1 MKDYIIQ
8 VESLSKSFSSH
19 KALDDCTFSIERGEI
34 FGFLGPSGA
43 GKTTTI
49 KLLSG
54 QLHKDEGNIMV
65 LNDNPFSH
73 EIKQKIGIMSDTS
86 GLYEKMSV
94 YDNLALFADIYGVD
108 HSQVDRVLKEVD
120 LTEHKAKLVG
130 KLSRGQKQRV
140 VFART
145 IIHSPEILFLDEP
158 TANLDPATAQEV
170 RDIIKL
176 LNKNGTTVF
185 LTTHYMEEVEEIA
198 DRIIIMDKGKKI
210 AEGTLKELLEKYK
223 DTLIYTLYLDNVSLD
238 IKDSLLKIEGLETI
252 EIIDNSIKAT
262 VSKNNDTLDKI
273 LLFLVQHN
281 YHIRKMETEEGNLE
295 MVFLEL
301 TGKKLRD

>member
-185 LTTHYMEEVEEIA
+185 LTTHNMEEADELCHRIA
-198 DRIIIMDKGKKI
+198 FLNQGRIIECGSPYDLKLKYSRQKISILTDQGEKVIKLDKD
-210 AEGTLKELLEKYK
+210 ELLKELK
-223 DTLIYTLYLDNVSLD
+223 DINEIKMIHSIEPSL
-238 IKDSLLKIEGLETI
+238 KE
-252 EIIDNSIKAT
+252 
-262 VSKNNDTLDKI
+262 
-273 LLFLVQHN
+273 
-281 YHIRKMETEEGNLE
+281 
-295 MVFLEL
+295 VFLSL
-301 TGKKLRD
+301 TGGDKYEN

>member
-185 LTTHYMEEVEEIA
+185 LTTHNMEEADELCHRIA
-198 DRIIIMDKGKKI
+198 FLNQGHIIECGTPHELKLKYSHQKI
-210 AEGTLKELLEKYK
+210 SILSDQGEKV
-223 DTLIYTLYLDNVSLD
+223 IS
-238 IKDSLLKIEGLETI
+238 
-252 EIIDNSIKAT
+252 
-262 VSKNNDTLDKI
+262 
-273 LLFLVQHN
+273 
-281 YHIRKMETEEGNLE
+281 
-295 MVFLEL
+295 
-301 TGKKLRD
+301 

>member
-1 MKDYIIQ
+1 MKNYIIQ
-8 VESLSKSFSSH
+8 VENLTKSFATH
-19 KALDDCTFSIERGEI
+19 KALDDCTFSIEKGEI

-54 QLHKDEGNIMV
+54 QLHKDQGDIMV
-65 LNDNPFSH
+65 LNDTPFSH
-73 EIKQKIGIMSDTS
+73 HIKQKIGIMSDTS

-108 HSQVDRVLKEVD
+108 HSHVDRVLKEVD
-120 LTEHKAKLVG
+120 LVEHKSKLVS

-170 RDIIKL
+170 RDIIMQ

-185 LTTHYMEEVEEIA
+185 LTTHNMEEADELCHRIAFLNKGHIIECGKPHDLKLKYSHNQISILSDQGEKVINLDKAELIEELKNINE
-198 DRIIIMDKGKKI
+198 IKMIHSI
-210 AEGTLKELLEKYK
+210 EPSLKEVFLSLTGGEKYE
-223 DTLIYTLYLDNVSLD
+223 N
-238 IKDSLLKIEGLETI
+238 
-252 EIIDNSIKAT
+252 
-262 VSKNNDTLDKI
+262 
-273 LLFLVQHN
+273 
-281 YHIRKMETEEGNLE
+281 
-295 MVFLEL
+295 
-301 TGKKLRD
+301 